1 MSDND
6 EGHVRESAPVEP
18 VAAAPAPT
26 AVIDHSSATSA
37 AGVVAQRYKEEQ
49 ECKRLIAEQERLRA
63 ELAELARSVV
73 VLSRL
78 TDVERSNAT
87 ARDHAHAA
95 LHGSARAEG
104 SPAGEHAPALDA
116 DGRRD
121 GLRGNQIYGAFVL
134 NRRVDLHAID
144 ATPAR

>member
-1 MSDND
+1 MSFAS
-6 EGHVRESAPVEP
+6 VLP
-18 VAAAPAPT
+18 AA
-26 AVIDHSSATSA
+26 SSSSS
-37 AGVVAQRYKEEQ
+37 GP
-49 ECKRLIAEQERLRA
+49 
-63 ELAELARSVV
+63 AELARSVV

-134 NRRVDLHAID
+134 KRRVDLHAID

>member
-1 MSDND
+1 MCRLLVSY
-6 EGHVRESAPVEP
+6 RPLAR
-18 VAAAPAPT
+18 PAP
-26 AVIDHSSATSA
+26 
-37 AGVVAQRYKEEQ
+37 GP
-49 ECKRLIAEQERLRA
+49 
-63 ELAELARSVV
+63 AELARSVV
-73 VLSRL
+73 VLSTL
-78 TDVERSNAT
+78 TDVEGSNAT

-121 GLRGNQIYGAFVL
+121 GLCGNQIYGAFVL

-144 ATPAR
+144 VTPAR